1 MLGSLRSLCGFC
13 KESVDSIKETV
24 DFIKESVDFIVDS
37 TDFIK
42 NLQIL
47 FKILLATYPSKQLS
61 FRPLAYPVPAVTSCL
76 APGRDAE

>member
-13 KESVDSIKETV
+13 KESVDFIKETV
-24 DFIKESVDFIVDS
+24 DFIKEPVDFIEDS

-47 FKILLATYPSKQLS
+47 FKILLATYPSKMLS
-61 FRPLAYPVPAVTSCL
+61 SGPLSVQ
-76 APGRDAE
+76 RFFHQQHFER